1 MMPRKKTIEELEAA
15 AKRAEERAK
24 SLRAQA
30 RRQTAAEEA
39 RTNKAV
45 IEAVRRLVEAAPERI
60 RPAAWEDVPEFI
72 DKLAH
77 SFKRGAN

>member
-1 MMPRKKTIEELEAA
+1 MPRKRSIEELEAA

-30 RRQTAAEEA
+30 KRQTAAEEA

-45 IEAVRRLVEAAPERI
+45 IEAVRRLVDAAPERI
-60 RPAAWEDVPEFI
+60 RPVDWSDVPAFI
-72 DKLAH
+72 DKLSN
-77 SFKRGAN
+77 SFRRK